1 MFYGLSAHMHTNIY
15 AYVHKLHVCM
25 PLLLRD
31 CARRLYCNCFECIF
45 HFSLSLSRTP
55 FFSLSRSL
63 ALLSSFRSPCLHRND
78 NEQKEEKVE
87 LTNDKQNLEAAAKAS
102 EDVPKSSEQEDD
114 VRFGTNP
121 AMLRALDLPAAEV

>member
-1 MFYGLSAHMHTNIY
+1 MY
-15 AYVHKLHVCM
+15 
-25 PLLLRD
+25 
-31 CARRLYCNCFECIF
+31 
-45 HFSLSLSRTP
+45 FSLFSFALSHS
-55 FFSLSRSL
+55 FLLSRSL

-102 EDVPKSSEQEDD
+102 EEDVPKSSEQEDD